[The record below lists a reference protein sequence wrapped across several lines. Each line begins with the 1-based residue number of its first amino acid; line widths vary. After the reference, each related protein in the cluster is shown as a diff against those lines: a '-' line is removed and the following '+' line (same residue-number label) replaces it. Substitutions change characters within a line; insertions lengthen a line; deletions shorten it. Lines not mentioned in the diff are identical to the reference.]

1 MRHFDAMAST
11 ERQTVL
17 VVDDDRG
24 WIFALSAWL
33 HREAY
38 HVLSLSPGDHV
49 MDALDSHRVDAIILD
64 VHLAG
69 LDGLEILDQV
79 HGRWPSLP
87 VIVTSA
93 FGGSETGAIARRHG
107 AAGYFEKPFRMADLV
122 IDLRTIL
129 SSSERGSRR

>member
-1 MRHFDAMAST
+1 MRHFDALAST
-11 ERQTVL
+11 EKPTVL

-33 HREAY
+33 QREGY
-38 HVLSLSPGDHV
+38 HVLSLSPGDHL
-49 MDALDSHRVDAIILD
+49 MDALDSHRVDAMILD
-64 VHLAG
+64 VQLAG

-79 HGRWPSLP
+79 QRRWPSLP

-107 AAGYFEKPFRMADLV
+107 AAGYFEKPFRIADLV
-122 IDLRTIL
+122 IDLRMIL
-129 SSSERGSRR
+129 GSTERGSRR